1 MNYMKVIRAKVR
13 WQFLKFAY
21 NIGIGEVELNK
32 FASKLIKSM
41 NVKKES
47 SISQNKLNLKI

>member
-1 MNYMKVIRAKVR
+1 M
-13 WQFLKFAY
+13 
-21 NIGIGEVELNK
+21 GIGEVELNK
-32 FASKLIKSM
+32 FAPKLIKSM